1 MSVLIG
7 KFQSTAEVNSK
18 WCFTCTSVTRQAC
31 AKSFMW
37 TIILN
42 LHFTSKLTFM
52 QIKLNVRKKKKNTE
66 TCFEKKKKISSMKM
80 GYTCKAL
87 KGKITIYN

>member
-31 AKSFMW
+31 AKSFIW

-42 LHFTSKLTFM
+42 LHFTSKLIFM
-52 QIKLNVRKKKKNTE
+52 QIKLNVKKKKNTE
-66 TCFEKKKKISSMKM
+66 TCFEKKKIISVKM
-80 GYTCKAL
+80 GYTCMAL